1 MNRSSGIRPRPLGRT
16 APRPAF
22 RAAPRPALP
31 AAVLLALVL
40 AGCSDPDASGGSA
53 QGEPKLG
60 EVAVAPATA
69 SISLPLDAY
78 TDTDAETARMGQV
91 QQRLL
96 SRCMA
101 RYGFPYE
108 EVRPSGAA
116 GSAGAQ
122 GPEGRHRALFGA
134 ADAEFAAAHGYD
146 ATAGKGRPV
155 KPPTAPLSESATL
168 VMHGERPGGQQ
179 GAEQPPDA
187 ATEEEAAQVDSGI
200 DVGGQ
205 KVPAGGCIR
214 EAYRKLYAPTKDSVD
229 LLFPFGLASE
239 AHERSKGDSRVAEV
253 LKNWS
258 ACMEKSGYTGLKD
271 PYEVV
276 QKLGLEADP
285 GGPKAVTA
293 AKADVACK
301 REVNL
306 VGIWAAVEKAYQLRL
321 VEEQAETL
329 ALYKKQRE
337 ARYKLAAGIF

>member
-1 MNRSSGIRPRPLGRT
+1 MRSRPLRHL
-16 APRPAF
+16 ARHPALRPG
-22 RAAPRPALP
+22 LP

-40 AGCSDPDASGGSA
+40 AGCSDPDGGGA
-53 QGEPKLG
+53 HGEPEIG
-60 EVAVAPATA
+60 EVAVAPAVS

-78 TDTDAETARMGQV
+78 TDTDAETVRMGQV

-108 EVRPSGAA
+108 EVRPSDPAA
-116 GSAGAQ
+116 AQ

-134 ADAEFAAAHGYD
+134 TDPVFAAAHGYD
-146 ATAGKGRPV
+146 MTAGKGRPV
-155 KPPTAPLSESATL
+155 KPPAAPLSESATL

-179 GAEQPPDA
+179 GAAQPADA
-187 ATEEEAAQVDSGI
+187 ASEEEAAQVDSGI
-200 DVGGQ
+200 DFGGQ
-205 KVPAGGCIR
+205 KVPPGGCIR
-214 EAYRKLYAPTKDSVD
+214 EAYRKLYAPTKGSVD

-239 AHERSKGDSRVAEV
+239 AHERSKGDSRVTEV

-276 QKLGLEADP
+276 QKLGLEADT
-285 GGPKAVTA
+285 GSPKAVTA

-306 VGIWAAVEKAYQLRL
+306 VGIWAAVEKAYQERL
-321 VEEQAETL
+321 VEEHAETL

-337 ARYKLAAGIF
+337 ARYKLAAGLL

>member
-1 MNRSSGIRPRPLGRT
+1 MNTSSATPSRPLR
-16 APRPAF
+16 
-22 RAAPRPALP
+22 RPALP
-31 AAVLLALVL
+31 AAAVLLALVL
-40 AGCSDPDASGGSA
+40 AGCSDADGGSA
-53 QGEPKLG
+53 HGEPELG

-69 SISLPLDAY
+69 SIVLPLDAY
-78 TDTDAETARMGQV
+78 TDTDAETVRMGQV

-108 EVRPSGAA
+108 EVRPSDP
-116 GSAGAQ
+116 AGAQ

-134 ADAEFAAAHGYD
+134 ADAQFAAAHGYD
-146 ATAGKGRPV
+146 ATAGRGRPV
-155 KPPTAPLSESATL
+155 KPAAAPLSESATL

-179 GAEQPPDA
+179 GAAQPPDA
-187 ATEEEAAQVDSGI
+187 ASEEEAATVDSGI

-239 AHERSKGDSRVAEV
+239 AHERSKGDSRVTAV

-306 VGIWAAVEKAYQLRL
+306 VGIWAAVETAYQKRL

-337 ARYKLAAGIF
+337 ARYKLAAGMV

>member
-1 MNRSSGIRPRPLGRT
+1 MNRSSGIRSRPLL
-16 APRPAF
+16 RPAL
-22 RAAPRPALP
+22 RPVLP

-40 AGCSDPDASGGSA
+40 AGCSDPDGGGGA
-53 QGEPKLG
+53 HGEPELG
-60 EVAVAPATA
+60 EVAVAPAAA

-78 TDTDAETARMGQV
+78 TDTDAETVRMGQV

-108 EVRPSGAA
+108 EVRPSDP
-116 GSAGAQ
+116 AGAQ
-122 GPEGRHRALFGA
+122 GPEGRHQVLFGA
-134 ADAEFAAAHGYD
+134 ADPEFAAAHGYD
-146 ATAGKGRPV
+146 LTAGKGRPV
-155 KPPTAPLSESATL
+155 KPPAAPLSESATL
-168 VMHGERPGGQQ
+168 VMHGERPGGAE
-179 GAEQPPDA
+179 GAAQPPDA
-187 ATEEEAAQVDSGI
+187 ANEEEAAKVDSGI

-205 KVPAGGCIR
+205 KVPPGGCIR

-239 AHERSKGDSRVAEV
+239 AHERSKSDSRVAAV

-258 ACMEKSGYTGLKD
+258 ACMGKSGYTGLKD

-306 VGIWAAVEKAYQLRL
+306 VGIWAAVETAYQKRL

-337 ARYKLAAGIF
+337 ARYRLAAGLS

>member
-1 MNRSSGIRPRPLGRT
+1 MNRSSATHSRPLRH
-16 APRPAF
+16 
-22 RAAPRPALP
+22 PALP
-31 AAVLLALVL
+31 AAVLLVLVL
-40 AGCSDPDASGGSA
+40 AGCSDPDGAGA
-53 QGEPKLG
+53 HGEPELG
-60 EVAVAPATA
+60 EVPVAPATA
-69 SISLPLDAY
+69 TLSLPLDAY
-78 TDTDAETARMGQV
+78 TDTDAETVRMGQV

-108 EVRPSGAA
+108 EVRPADP
-116 GSAGAQ
+116 AGAQ

-134 ADAEFAAAHGYD
+134 VDPVFAAAHGYD
-146 ATAGKGRPV
+146 TTAGKGRPV
-155 KPPTAPLSESATL
+155 KPPAAPLSESAAL
-168 VMHGERPGGQQ
+168 VMHGERPGGAQ
-179 GAEQPPDA
+179 GAAQPPDA
-187 ATEEEAAQVDSGI
+187 PTEEEAAQVDSGI

-205 KVPAGGCIR
+205 KVPPGGCVR

-239 AHERSKGDSRVAEV
+239 AHERSKGDSRVAGV

-258 ACMEKSGYTGLKD
+258 ACMDKSGYTGLKD

-306 VGIWAAVEKAYQLRL
+306 VGIWAAVEAAYQKRL

-337 ARYKLAAGIF
+337 ARYKLAAGLL

>member
-16 APRPAF
+16 APRTAL
-22 RAAPRPALP
+22 RAALP
-31 AAVLLALVL
+31 AAVLLVLVL
-40 AGCSDPDASGGSA
+40 AGCSDPDGGGSA

-108 EVRPSGAA
+108 EVRTSGA
-116 GSAGAQ
+116 AGAQ

-134 ADAEFAAAHGYD
+134 VDAEFAAAHGYD
-146 ATAGKGRPV
+146 TTAGKGRPV
-155 KPPTAPLSESATL
+155 KPPAKPLSESATL

-187 ATEEEAAQVDSGI
+187 ASEEEAAQVDSGI
-200 DVGGQ
+200 DVAGQ
-205 KVPAGGCIR
+205 KVPPGGCIR
-214 EAYRKLYAPTKDSVD
+214 EAYRKLYAPTKGSVD

-239 AHERSKGDSRVAEV
+239 AHERSKGDSRVVAV
-253 LKNWS
+253 LGNWS

-285 GGPKAVTA
+285 GGPKAVVA

-306 VGIWAAVEKAYQLRL
+306 VGIWAAVEKAYQQRL

-337 ARYKLAAGIF
+337 ARYKLAAGII

>member
-1 MNRSSGIRPRPLGRT
+1 MSSVMRSRPLR
-16 APRPAF
+16 RPV
-22 RAAPRPALP
+22 LP
-31 AAVLLALVL
+31 AAALLVLVL
-40 AGCSDPDASGGSA
+40 AGCSDPDGGDA
-53 QGEPKLG
+53 THGEPELG
-60 EVAVAPATA
+60 EIAVAPAAA

-78 TDTDAETARMGQV
+78 TDTDAETVRMGQV

-108 EVRPSGAA
+108 EIRPSDP
-116 GSAGAQ
+116 GSAQ
-122 GPEGRHRALFGA
+122 GPEGRHRALFGVTDPA
-134 ADAEFAAAHGYD
+134 FAAAHGYD
-146 ATAGKGRPV
+146 PTAGKGRPV
-155 KPPTAPLSESATL
+155 KPPAAPLSDSAAL
-168 VMHGERPGGQQ
+168 VMHGERPGAEQ
-179 GAEQPPDA
+179 GGTQPPDA
-187 ATEEEAAQVDSGI
+187 PNEEEAARVDSGI

-205 KVPAGGCIR
+205 KVPAGGCVR

-239 AHERSKGDSRVAEV
+239 AHERSKGDSRVTEV

-271 PYEVV
+271 PYQVV

-306 VGIWAAVEKAYQLRL
+306 VGIWAAVEKAYQQRL

-337 ARYKLAAGIF
+337 ARYKLAAGLL

>member
-1 MNRSSGIRPRPLGRT
+1 MNRSSAIRPRPLGRT
-16 APRPAF
+16 AR
-22 RAAPRPALP
+22 RTALP
-31 AAVLLALVL
+31 AAALLALVL
-40 AGCSDPDASGGSA
+40 AGCSDPAGGGGH
-53 QGEPKLG
+53 GEPDIG
-60 EVAVAPATA
+60 EVAVAPAAA
-69 SISLPLDAY
+69 SLSLPLDAY

-96 SRCMA
+96 ARCMA

-108 EVRPSGAA
+108 EVRTN
-116 GSAGAQ
+116 GSAAAE
-122 GPEGRHRALFGA
+122 GPEGRHRTLFGA
-134 ADAEFAAAHGYD
+134 SDPVFAAAHGYD
-146 ATAGKGRPV
+146 TTAGKGRPV
-155 KPPTAPLSESATL
+155 KPPAPELSESAAM
-168 VMHGERPGGQQ
+168 VMHGERAGAGQ

-187 ATEEEAAQVDSGI
+187 QTEEEAARVDSGI

-205 KVPAGGCIR
+205 KVPAGGCVR

-239 AHERSKGDSRVAEV
+239 AHERSKGDSRVTQV

-258 ACMEKSGYTGLKD
+258 ACMGKSGYTDLND

-301 REVNL
+301 GEVNL
-306 VGIWAAVEKAYQLRL
+306 LGVWAAVEKAYQERL

-337 ARYKLAAGIF
+337 ARFKLAAGLF

>member
-1 MNRSSGIRPRPLGRT
+1 MNRSSATRSRPLRH
-16 APRPAF
+16 
-22 RAAPRPALP
+22 PALRSAFP
-31 AAVLLALVL
+31 AAALPVAVLLALAL
-40 AGCSDPDASGGSA
+40 AGCSDPGGGGA
-53 QGEPKLG
+53 HGEPELG

-69 SISLPLDAY
+69 SLSLPLDAY
-78 TDTDAETARMGQV
+78 TDTDAETVRMGQV

-108 EVRPSGAA
+108 EVRPSDP
-116 GSAGAQ
+116 AGAQ
-122 GPEGRHRALFGA
+122 GPEGRHRTLFGV
-134 ADAEFAAAHGYD
+134 ADPVFAAAHGYD
-146 ATAGKGRPV
+146 MTAGKGRPV
-155 KPPTAPLSESATL
+155 KPPATPLSESATL
-168 VMHGERPGGQQ
+168 VMHGERPGGSQ
-179 GAEQPPDA
+179 GAAQPADA
-187 ATEEEAAQVDSGI
+187 GSEEEAAQVDSGI
-200 DVGGQ
+200 DFGGQ
-205 KVPAGGCIR
+205 KVPPGGCIR

-229 LLFPFGLASE
+229 LLLPFGLASE

-306 VGIWAAVEKAYQLRL
+306 VGIWAAVEKAYQERL
-321 VEEQAETL
+321 VEEHAETL

-337 ARYKLAAGIF
+337 ARYKLAAGLL

>member
-1 MNRSSGIRPRPLGRT
+1 MNRSSGIRSRPLL
-16 APRPAF
+16 
-22 RAAPRPALP
+22 RPALP

-40 AGCSDPDASGGSA
+40 AGCSDPGAAGGGGA
-53 QGEPKLG
+53 HGEPELG
-60 EVAVAPATA
+60 EVPVAPAAA

-78 TDTDAETARMGQV
+78 TDTDAETVRMGQV

-108 EVRPSGAA
+108 EVRPSDP
-116 GSAGAQ
+116 AGAQ
-122 GPEGRHRALFGA
+122 GSDGRHLVLFGA
-134 ADAEFAAAHGYD
+134 TDPEFAAAHGYD
-146 ATAGKGRPV
+146 LTAGKGRPV
-155 KPPTAPLSESATL
+155 RPPAAPLSESAAL
-168 VMHGERPGGQQ
+168 VMHGERPGGAQ
-179 GAEQPPDA
+179 GAAQPPDA
-187 ATEEEAAQVDSGI
+187 ANEEEAAKVDSGI

-205 KVPAGGCIR
+205 KVPPGGCIR

-239 AHERSKGDSRVAEV
+239 AHERSKGDSRVAAV
-253 LKNWS
+253 LRNWS
-258 ACMEKSGYTGLKD
+258 ACMEKSGYGGLKD

-306 VGIWAAVEKAYQLRL
+306 VGIWTAVEVAYQKRL

-337 ARYKLAAGIF
+337 ARYRLAAKLS

>member
-1 MNRSSGIRPRPLGRT
+1 MNRSSGIRSRPLL
-16 APRPAF
+16 
-22 RAAPRPALP
+22 RPALP
-31 AAVLLALVL
+31 AALLLALVL
-40 AGCSDPDASGGSA
+40 AGCSDPGAAGGGGA
-53 QGEPKLG
+53 HGEPELG
-60 EVAVAPATA
+60 EVPVAPAAA
-69 SISLPLDAY
+69 SLSLPLDAY
-78 TDTDAETARMGQV
+78 TDTDAETVRMGQV

-108 EVRPSGAA
+108 EVRPSDP
-116 GSAGAQ
+116 AGAQ
-122 GPEGRHRALFGA
+122 GPDGRHLVLFGA
-134 ADAEFAAAHGYD
+134 TDPEFAAAHGYD
-146 ATAGKGRPV
+146 LTAGKGRPV
-155 KPPTAPLSESATL
+155 RPPAAPLSESAAL
-168 VMHGERPGGQQ
+168 VMHGERPGGAQ
-179 GAEQPPDA
+179 GAAQPPDA
-187 ATEEEAAQVDSGI
+187 ANEEEAAKVDSGI

-205 KVPAGGCIR
+205 KVPPGGCIR

-239 AHERSKGDSRVAEV
+239 AHERSKGDSRVAAV
-253 LKNWS
+253 LRNWS
-258 ACMEKSGYTGLKD
+258 ACMEKSGYGGLKD

-306 VGIWAAVEKAYQLRL
+306 VGIWTAVEVAYQKRL

-337 ARYKLAAGIF
+337 ARYRLAAKLS

>member
-1 MNRSSGIRPRPLGRT
+1 MNRSSVIRSRPLR
-16 APRPAF
+16 
-22 RAAPRPALP
+22 RPALP

-40 AGCSDPDASGGSA
+40 AGCSDPDGGSA
-53 QGEPKLG
+53 HGEPELG

-78 TDTDAETARMGQV
+78 TDTDAETVRMGQV

-108 EVRPSGAA
+108 EVMPSGQ
-116 GSAGAQ
+116 AGAQ

-146 ATAGKGRPV
+146 TTAGKGRPV
-155 KPPTAPLSESATL
+155 KPPAAPLSESATL
-168 VMHGERPGGQQ
+168 VMHGERPGGAQ
-179 GAEQPPDA
+179 GAAQPPDA
-187 ATEEEAAQVDSGI
+187 ASEEEAAQVDSGI

-205 KVPAGGCIR
+205 KVPPGGCIR
-214 EAYRKLYAPTKDSVD
+214 EAYRRLYAPTKDSVD

-239 AHERSKGDSRVAEV
+239 AHERSKGDSRVTEV

-276 QKLGLEADP
+276 QKLGLEADL

-306 VGIWAAVEKAYQLRL
+306 VGVWAAVEKAYQQRL

-337 ARYKLAAGIF
+337 ARYKLAAGIV

>member
-1 MNRSSGIRPRPLGRT
+1 MNRSSGIRPRPLR
-16 APRPAF
+16 RPV
-22 RAAPRPALP
+22 RGPALP

-40 AGCSDPDASGGSA
+40 AGCSDPEGGGA
-53 QGEPKLG
+53 AHGEPELG

-69 SISLPLDAY
+69 SLSLPLDAY
-78 TDTDAETARMGQV
+78 TDTDAETVRMGQV

-108 EVRPSGAA
+108 EVRPTGP
-116 GSAGAQ
+116 AGAQ
-122 GPEGRHRALFGA
+122 GREGRHRVLFGA
-134 ADAEFAAAHGYD
+134 ADPEFAAAHGYD
-146 ATAGKGRPV
+146 VNAGKGPPVRP
-155 KPPTAPLSESATL
+155 PAAPLSESAAL

-179 GAEQPPDA
+179 GAAQPPDA
-187 ATEEEAAQVDSGI
+187 PTEEEAAQVDSGI

-205 KVPAGGCIR
+205 KVPAGGCVR

-253 LKNWS
+253 LKSWS

-306 VGIWAAVEKAYQLRL
+306 VGIWAAVEAAYQKRL

-337 ARYKLAAGIF
+337 ARYKLAAGLL

>member
-1 MNRSSGIRPRPLGRT
+1 MNRSSGIRSRPL
-16 APRPAF
+16 
-22 RAAPRPALP
+22 PRPALP

-40 AGCSDPDASGGSA
+40 AGCSDPDGGGA
-53 QGEPKLG
+53 RGEPELG
-60 EVAVAPATA
+60 EIAVAPATA
-69 SISLPLDAY
+69 SLSLPLDAY
-78 TDTDAETARMGQV
+78 TDTEAETVRMGQV

-108 EVRPSGAA
+108 EVRPSDP
-116 GSAGAQ
+116 AGAQ
-122 GPEGRHRALFGA
+122 GPEGRHRTLFGP
-134 ADAEFAAAHGYD
+134 ADPVFAAAHGYD

-155 KPPTAPLSESATL
+155 KPPATPLSESAAL
-168 VMHGERPGGQQ
+168 VMHGERPGGEQ
-179 GAEQPPDA
+179 GGAAQPPDA
-187 ATEEEAAQVDSGI
+187 PSEEEAARVDSGI

-205 KVPAGGCIR
+205 KVPVGGCLR

-258 ACMEKSGYTGLKD
+258 ACMGKSGYTGLKD

-306 VGIWAAVEKAYQLRL
+306 VGIWAAVEKAYQERL
-321 VEEQAETL
+321 VEERAETL

-337 ARYKLAAGIF
+337 ARYKLAAGLL